1 MLVKEGEAKAYE
13 AVVNLGY
20 MKDEEKIGGSDDHYN
35 FFDSL
40 ISGRS
45 LNSEQEVSDRFKKIF
60 PAQVLKDGVMASSIR
75 RGFEQVRGSYID
87 ALLQRM

>member
-20 MKDEEKIGGSDDHYN
+20 MKDEEKIGSSDDHYN

-40 ISGRS
+40 SLIS
-45 LNSEQEVSDRFKKIF
+45 
-60 PAQVLKDGVMASSIR
+60 
-75 RGFEQVRGSYID
+75 
-87 ALLQRM
+87 